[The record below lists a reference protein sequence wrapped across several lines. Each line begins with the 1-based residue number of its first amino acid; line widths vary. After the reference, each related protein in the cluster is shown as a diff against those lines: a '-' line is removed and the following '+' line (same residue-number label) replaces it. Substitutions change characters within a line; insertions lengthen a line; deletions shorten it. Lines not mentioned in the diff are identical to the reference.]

1 MNENCMLESK
11 TSYAI
16 IKENRTLMRL
26 FYILLGAVAAGL
38 IYLFRYY
45 FWPFLFAL
53 IIYMALRP
61 IHEKLRRLLRFGSLS
76 SLLMLAGLSFVVF
89 VPVVLL
95 LLGIADQALDFYRH
109 IKDELVRA
117 EVGEWLGRSE
127 AAQWLYAQ
135 FNVNRNE
142 ILSKT
147 LSVLEQ
153 ASMSI
158 FDNVTVVVGFS
169 LNFAMNF
176 VFMLLILFFLFKDGH
191 KLDEPFYRTLPFPD
205 DVEADVVKRLKEV
218 VKMLLAGNLLIMALQ
233 GLFLGI
239 GFFIAGIPGALLWA
253 SIAAVLSLIPV
264 VGTMIVWLPAAAILA
279 VQGAYVP
286 AIFVAVWCPGWYLLL
301 ENLVKP
307 SIFGKKLNFHPL
319 IFFFLLLGSLKAF
332 GLAGVI
338 LGPVLLTLFYSLW
351 EIYKVIG
358 GIGSGEGSS
367 S

>member
-1 MNENCMLESK
+1 MLESK
-11 TSYAI
+11 KSYAI
-16 IKENRTLMRL
+16 IKENRTLLRL
-26 FYILLGAVAAGL
+26 FYILLGAVVAGL
-38 IYLFRYY
+38 IYVFRYY

-61 IHEKLRRLLRFGSLS
+61 ISEKLRKMVRFGTLS
-76 SLLMLAGLSFVVF
+76 SFLMLAGLSCVVF
-89 VPVVLL
+89 VPVLLL
-95 LLGIADQALDFYRH
+95 LLGIADQAMEFYRH

-117 EVGEWLGRSE
+117 EVSDWLGRSE

-135 FNVNRNE
+135 FNVNRGE

-158 FDNVTVVVGFS
+158 FNNVTVVVGFS

-191 KLDEPFYRTLPFPD
+191 RLDEPFYRILPFPD
-205 DVEADVVKRLKEV
+205 DVEQDVVKRLKEV
-218 VKMLLAGNLLIMALQ
+218 VKMLLAGNLFIMTLQ

-253 SIAAVLSLIPV
+253 SVAAVLSLIPV
-264 VGTMIVWLPAAAILA
+264 VGTMIVWLPAAVILA
-279 VQGAYVP
+279 IKGSYALSV
-286 AIFVAVWCPGWYLLL
+286 FVGVWCLGWYLVL

-307 SIFGKKLNFHPL
+307 AIFGKKLSFHPL
-319 IFFFLLLGSLKAF
+319 IFFFLLLGSLKTF

-338 LGPVLLTLFYSLW
+338 LGPVLLTLFFSLW

-358 GIGSGEGSS
+358 GIASDDQSS
-367 S
+367 I

>member
-1 MNENCMLESK
+1 MLESK
-11 TSYAI
+11 KSYAL
-16 IKENRTLMRL
+16 IKENRTLLRL
-26 FYILLGAVAAGL
+26 FYILLGVVIAGL
-38 IYLFRYY
+38 IYVFRYY

-53 IIYMALRP
+53 IIYMTLRP
-61 IHEKLRRLLRFGSLS
+61 ISEKLRKMVRFASLS
-76 SLLMLAGLSFVVF
+76 SFMMLVGLSCVVF
-89 VPVVLL
+89 VPVLVL
-95 LLGIADQALDFYRH
+95 LLGIADQAMEFYRY

-117 EVGEWLGRSE
+117 QVSDWIGRSE
-127 AAQWLYAQ
+127 TVQWLYAQ
-135 FNVNRNE
+135 FNVNRGE

-191 KLDEPFYRTLPFPD
+191 KLDEPFYRILPFPD
-205 DVEADVVKRLKEV
+205 DVEQDVVKRLKEV
-218 VKMLLAGNLLIMALQ
+218 VKMLLAGNLFIMTLQ
-233 GLFLGI
+233 GLFLGV
-239 GFFIAGIPGALLWA
+239 GFYIVGVPGALLWA

-264 VGTMIVWLPAAAILA
+264 VGTMIVWLPAVAFLAIKGSYAQA
-279 VQGAYVP
+279 V
-286 AIFVAVWCPGWYLLL
+286 FVGVWSLGWYLAL

-307 SIFGKKLNFHPL
+307 AIFGKKLKFHPL

-351 EIYKVIG
+351 EIYKIIG
-358 GIGSGEGSS
+358 GNASGKQSS